1 MSCDHSK
8 LREYVLSYLSEDEK
22 KARNAALLQKMLRA
36 ANIHVEKREIN
47 KMLYHELDKQGLVK
61 QVRPGYWIRDDY
73 SQGPGLQFAAKLQVA
88 VAQHEQKGQEN
99 SQCVMCES
107 VVEYVDEFA
116 CCIDCGTD
124 FYHWCMDLHTNRDQR
139 SFSMFKQAQAKLE
152 QQQHRESMR

>member
-1 MSCDHSK
+1 M
-8 LREYVLSYLSEDEK
+8 LSFLSEDEK
-22 KARNAALLQKMLRA
+22 EAKNAALLQKLLA
-36 ANIHVEKREIN
+36 ASKIRVEKRDIN
-47 KMLYHELDKQGLVK
+47 KMLYHELDREGLVK

-73 SQGPGLQFAAKLQVA
+73 SQGPQLRVA
-88 VAQHEQKGQEN
+88 VAQPEQKGQEN
-99 SQCVMCES
+99 TACVMCES

-152 QQQHRESMR
+152 QQQQHRESMR